1 MSLWPFGKNKKA
13 DKSEAPELNQIEAI
27 ENQQT
32 ESTASPKETLI
43 DEPIKD
49 SNEEDDVKNE
59 AATQD
64 ASIEAVQTQPTEEPH
79 TTNSELGNNND
90 EAKGWLGRLKSGLG
104 KSSTKLGVGL
114 KQIFIA
120 RKLDDEMLEELEDLL
135 IASDFGVKTA
145 TAIVQELSKSKYDKE
160 ISDDEVREVL
170 ASHITQKLKP
180 LTQPLTV
187 KADKSPHVILFC
199 GVNGAGKT
207 TTIGKFA
214 NQFMKEGKKVM
225 VAAGDTY
232 RAAAVEQLAEWAKR
246 SGCGFIKGKEN
257 ADPAS
262 VAYTALEQAKAENAD
277 VLLIDTAGRLQN
289 KSNLMEQLVK
299 VVRVIKKIDETAPHD
314 AVIVL
319 DATTGQNAH
328 SQVKIF
334 SEMIGITGMI
344 ITKLDGTARGGVVV
358 GLATE
363 YQLPI
368 HAIGVGESIEDL
380 RAFEAES
387 FAKSLV
393 G

>member
-1 MSLWPFGKNKKA
+1 MSLWPFGKKKKT
-13 DKSEAPELNQIEAI
+13 DKTEATEHNQIETI

-32 ESTASPKETLI
+32 ESVASPTKALT
-43 DEPIKD
+43 DEAIKD
-49 SNEEDDVKNE
+49 SIEEVDVTNE
-59 AATQD
+59 AEKQNAT
-64 ASIEAVQTQPTEEPH
+64 IEEAQTQIKEEPDK
-79 TTNSELGNNND
+79 NND
-90 EAKGWLGRLKSGLG
+90 EAKGWLGRLKSGLE

-187 KADKSPHVILFC
+187 KMDKSPHVILFC

-214 NQFMKEGKKVM
+214 NQFMKEGQKVM

-299 VVRVIKKIDETAPHD
+299 VVRVIKKVDETAPHD

-334 SEMIGITGMI
+334 GEMIGITGMI